1 MSYRIPLARPDL
13 TAAERAA
20 VAAVLD
26 GSVLSRGPALAAF
39 EREFAARLGSAH
51 AVGLS
56 SGTGALHLAL
66 AALNLK
72 PSAEVVTV
80 PFTVP
85 ATVNSILAAGARP
98 VLADIE
104 PRTRALDP
112 ARLEA
117 AIGPLTGA
125 VIAVHAFGQPAAI
138 EPIAEICK
146 THRLALIEDA
156 CEALGSTLGGRAL
169 GTFGRIGCF
178 GFYPNKQ
185 ITTGEGGMAVTA
197 DAELAA
203 RIRLLA
209 NHGRRMD
216 GEWLDQVSVG
226 FNYRMSELAAA
237 LGRAQLERL
246 DQILA
251 ARRRLDR
258 RYRDALAAVAGLT
271 LPRADSGTAWFAF
284 VIGLPAELAPRRD
297 ELAAHLGAHG
307 IQTGRY
313 FAPLHLQPGLAHLG
327 YRRGDFPVTEAEA
340 ERSLALP
347 FFNALT
353 DAEIS
358 EVAEVIRDWMTRN
371 T

>member
-26 GSVLSRGPALAAF
+26 GAVLSRGPALAAF
-39 EREFAARLGSAH
+39 EREFALRLGAAH

-56 SGTGALHLAL
+56 SGTAALHLAL
-66 AALNLK
+66 AALRLE
-72 PSAEVVTV
+72 PGAEVVTV

-85 ATVNSILAAGARP
+85 ATVNAILAAGARP

-104 PRTRALDP
+104 SRTRALDP

-138 EPIAEICK
+138 EAIADVCDAHGI
-146 THRLALIEDA
+146 ALIEDA
-156 CEALGSTLGGRAL
+156 CEALGSTVGERAL

-197 DAELAA
+197 DQELAG

-209 NHGRRMD
+209 NHGRRMN
-216 GEWLDQVSVG
+216 GLWLDQIAVG

-237 LGRAQLERL
+237 LGRAQLGRL
-246 DQILA
+246 EQILA
-251 ARRRLDR
+251 ARHRLDQ
-258 RYRDALAAVAGLT
+258 RYREALAGIPGLALPAGD
-271 LPRADSGTAWFAF
+271 PGTAWFAF

-297 ELAAHLGAHG
+297 ELAAHLDSHQ

-327 YRRGDFPVTEAEA
+327 YGPGDFPVAEAEA
-340 ERSLALP
+340 ARSLALP
-347 FFNALT
+347 FYNALT
-353 DAEIS
+353 DAD
-358 EVAEVIRDWMTRN
+358 VAEIAGRIGEWVSDN
-371 T
+371 A